1 MKKRSREIRVAILV
15 LVSVALLYYGLNY
28 LKGNNI
34 FSNNRVYY
42 AIYDHVDGLSVDNT
56 VVLNGFK
63 VGKVSTARLIPES
76 GDIEVGFTIFEENLR
91 IPRNSVAKIVSLDLL
106 GTKAITLEFSTDSVI
121 AVAGDTLLAGNEMD
135 LQSSVDE
142 RIKPL
147 EEKTK
152 QLLGSIDSAVVI
164 VQSILNKEARE
175 NLSASFVSIKRSF
188 QSFEKTAISVNNL
201 VESETAKI
209 SGIITNV
216 GSITKNFQSNNKSLT
231 NIINKMSAV
240 TDSLAEADL
249 ARTVIAAQLALE
261 STAQVLDKI
270 NRGEGTIGELVNNDT
285 LYNNLEQ
292 SALELDKLLEDLRV
306 NPKRY
311 VHFSIFGKRDK
322 DKPEL
327 KPRE

>member
-1 MKKRSREIRVAILV
+1 MKARSREIQVALV
-15 LVSVALLYYGLNY
+15 VLLSIALLYYGLNY
-28 LKGNNI
+28 LKGNDI
-34 FSNNRVYY
+34 FSNKRQYF
-42 AIYDHVDGLSVDNT
+42 AIYEHVDGLAVDNQ

-63 VGKVSTARLIPES
+63 VGKVNRAELLTETGKIK
-76 GDIEVGFTIFEENLR
+76 VGFTIFEPNLQ
-91 IPRNSVAKIVSLDLL
+91 IPKNSTAKIVSLDVL
-106 GTKAITLEFSTDSVI
+106 GTKAINLEFSSDT
-121 AVAGDTLLAGNEMD
+121 AAAQTGDTLLAANQKD

-175 NLSASFVSIKRSF
+175 NLSASFVSIKKSF
-188 QSFEKTAISVNNL
+188 QAFEKTALTVNDL
-201 VESETAKI
+201 VESESEKI
-209 SGIITNV
+209 KAIMGNVASITGNFQRNNEALTNV
-216 GSITKNFQSNNKSLT
+216 INN
-231 NIINKMSAV
+231 MSDV
-240 TDSLAEADL
+240 SDSLAKADV
-249 ARTVIAAQLALE
+249 ANTMRSAQLALQ
-261 STAQVLDKI
+261 STAEVLDKI

-322 DKPEL
+322 DKPDK

>member
-1 MKKRSREIRVAILV
+1 MV
-15 LVSVALLYYGLNY
+15 LLSVALLYYGLNY
-28 LKGNNI
+28 LKGNDI
-34 FSNNRVYY
+34 FSNKRQYF
-42 AIYDHVDGLSVDNT
+42 AIYEHVDGLSVDNQ

-63 VGKVSTARLIPES
+63 VGKVNSAQLLTETGRIK
-76 GDIEVGFTIFEENLR
+76 VGFTISEQNLK
-91 IPRNSVAKIVSLDLL
+91 IPKNSTAKIVSLDVL
-106 GTKAITLEFSTDSVI
+106 GTKAIDLEFSSDTAS
-121 AVAGDTLLAGNEMD
+121 APSGDTLLAANQKD

-175 NLSASFVSIKRSF
+175 NLSASFVSIKKSF
-188 QSFEKTAISVNNL
+188 QAFEKTAVTMNDL
-201 VESETAKI
+201 VENESEKI
-209 SGIITNV
+209 SNIMSNVASITGNFQRNNEALTNV
-216 GSITKNFQSNNKSLT
+216 INN
-231 NIINKMSAV
+231 MSDV
-240 TDSLAEADL
+240 SDSLAKAD
-249 ARTVIAAQLALE
+249 VAATMRSAQVALQ
-261 STAQVLDKI
+261 STAEVLDKI

-327 KPRE
+327 KPRD

>member
-188 QSFEKTAISVNNL
+188 QSFEK
-201 VESETAKI
+201 K
-209 SGIITNV
+209 
-216 GSITKNFQSNNKSLT
+216 FHH
-231 NIINKMSAV
+231 
-240 TDSLAEADL
+240 
-249 ARTVIAAQLALE
+249 
-261 STAQVLDKI
+261 
-270 NRGEGTIGELVNNDT
+270 
-285 LYNNLEQ
+285 
-292 SALELDKLLEDLRV
+292 LL
-306 NPKRY
+306 
-311 VHFSIFGKRDK
+311 
-322 DKPEL
+322 
-327 KPRE
+327 

>member
-231 NIINKMSAV
+231 NIINNMSAV

>member
-1 MKKRSREIRVAILV
+1 MKRIL
-15 LVSVALLYYGLNY
+15 GY
-28 LKGNNI
+28 LETL
-34 FSNNRVYY
+34 F
-42 AIYDHVDGLSVDNT
+42 
-56 VVLNGFK
+56 
-63 VGKVSTARLIPES
+63 
-76 GDIEVGFTIFEENLR
+76 
-91 IPRNSVAKIVSLDLL
+91 AKIVSLDLL

-231 NIINKMSAV
+231 NIINNMSAV

>member
-152 QLLGSIDSAVVI
+152 QLLGSIDSALVI
-164 VQSILNKEARE
+164 VQSIFNKEARE

-231 NIINKMSAV
+231 NIINNMSAV